1 MKSTNIYH
9 EMTLERCRLHVAQL
23 FAVYYF
29 RDEHERGVS
38 CFPSTQGDFVESI
51 LKSLVSDLDLLEREI
66 SDSDSGLQ
74 E

>member
-29 RDEHERGVS
+29 RDGHERGVS
-38 CFPSTQGDFVESI
+38 SFLLSQEDFVESI
-51 LKSLVSDLDLLEREI
+51 LKSLVRDLDLLEREI
-66 SDSDSGLQ
+66 LDSDSGLQ